1 MGLTEVSGTF
11 WVWPREFVFSRK
23 VLSRGQTRP
32 RSSHPPPSRHMTFIN
47 KIALLFSAE
56 SGTITLIKTRPLWID
71 CHLRGGE
78 EDAEARGQDWREQR
92 KAGRAEG
99 GLRPPASLPGQ
110 GRTGAGR
117 TERAPLVGPAWAD
130 PLRTEP
136 APREAS
142 EVTGRPCSP
151 RGARQGGQRPPSGRR
166 RARPHPRALLLT
178 SPPCSAHQSPLQS
191 PASCSLLRSYLD
203 VLAWTRPWS
212 APPATSTCSCYT
224 RVDPSL
230 QLRP

>member
-110 GRTGAGR
+110 GRRERDGPNVPRSRGQPGLILCGR
-117 TERAPLVGPAWAD
+117 SLPLGRLPKSPAGPARRAG
-130 PLRTEP
+130 LV
-136 APREAS
+136 REAS
-142 EVTGRPCSP
+142 
-151 RGARQGGQRPPSGRR
+151 ARPPGRR
-166 RARPHPRALLLT
+166 RARPHPRALRLA
-178 SPPCSAHQSPLQS
+178 PDFA
-191 PASCSLLRSYLD
+191 SLLCPPVASAVSSL
-203 VLAWTRPWS
+203 VLAS
-212 APPATSTCSCYT
+212 
-224 RVDPSL
+224 
-230 QLRP
+230 

>member
-78 EDAEARGQDWREQR
+78 EDAEARGQDRREQR

-117 TERAPLVGPAWAD
+117 TERAPLAGPAWAD

-151 RGARQGGQRPPSGRR
+151 RGARQGGQRPHRGPPRPARPPGRR
-166 RARPHPRALLLT
+166 RARPHPRALRLA
-178 SPPCSAHQSPLQS
+178 PDFA
-191 PASCSLLRSYLD
+191 SLLRPPVASAVSSL
-203 VLAWTRPWS
+203 VLAS
-212 APPATSTCSCYT
+212 
-224 RVDPSL
+224 
-230 QLRP
+230 

>member
-1 MGLTEVSGTF
+1 
-11 WVWPREFVFSRK
+11 
-23 VLSRGQTRP
+23 
-32 RSSHPPPSRHMTFIN
+32 MTFIN

-99 GLRPPASLPGQ
+99 GPRPPASLPGQ

-117 TERAPLVGPAWAD
+117 TECAPLAGPAWAD

-166 RARPHPRALLLT
+166 RARPHPRALRLA
-178 SPPCSAHQSPLQS
+178 PDFA
-191 PASCSLLRSYLD
+191 SLLCPPVASAVSSL
-203 VLAWTRPWS
+203 VLAS
-212 APPATSTCSCYT
+212 
-224 RVDPSL
+224 
-230 QLRP
+230 

>member
-1 MGLTEVSGTF
+1 MVVRSTRR
-11 WVWPREFVFSRK
+11 REGRTGENK
-23 VLSRGQTRP
+23 ERRGV
-32 RSSHPPPSRHMTFIN
+32 
-47 KIALLFSAE
+47 
-56 SGTITLIKTRPLWID
+56 
-71 CHLRGGE
+71 
-78 EDAEARGQDWREQR
+78 QR
-92 KAGRAEG
+92 AAS
-99 GLRPPASLPGQ
+99 GLRPPSWARA
-110 GRTGAGR
+110 GRGTGAGR
-117 TERAPLVGPAWAD
+117 TERAPLAGPAWAD

-142 EVTGRPCSP
+142 EVTSRPCSP